1 MQIIKRHR
9 LSFCS
14 PFADLSICDHFSVHI
29 WQHVCSCG
37 AFCSNFAPFLGLRVC
52 PVCFVGLRRAHAG
65 PPCMTPLTFCL
76 LVSYDTRRVWRDAK
90 ICGAERRET
99 KQACT
104 NKQYRGRTDYASQSV
119 SILQYISLSLEREKK
134 RWEEREDGCV
144 HTAVAYRCQ
153 SSFRVL
159 FMFMLTHC
167 LFINSFFFTEY
178 GTFKSS
184 RLKNIFNIYKI
195 KYTLKIIINKILSW

>member
-29 WQHVCSCG
+29 WQRVCSSCG

-159 FMFMLTHC
+159 FNFMLTHC
-167 LFINSFFFTEY
+167 LFINS
-178 GTFKSS
+178 
-184 RLKNIFNIYKI
+184 IFLLNMAHLSLHG
-195 KYTLKIIINKILSW
+195 LKIYLTFIKLNIL

>member
-14 PFADLSICDHFSVHI
+14 PFADLSIWAIFLHTYDSV
-29 WQHVCSCG
+29 
-37 AFCSNFAPFLGLRVC
+37 FAPRVGPFALTLLLFLGLRVC

-65 PPCMTPLTFCL
+65 PPCMTLLTFCL
-76 LVSYDTRRVWRDAK
+76 LVSYDTHRVWRDAK
-90 ICGAERRET
+90 ICGAKRRET
-99 KQACT
+99 KRACT
-104 NKQYRGRTDYASQSV
+104 NKQYRGRTAYASQSV

-144 HTAVAYRCQ
+144 HTAVEYRCH

-167 LFINSFFFTEY
+167 LFINRCDSLFFY
-178 GTFKSS
+178 WIWHSLHG
-184 RLKNIFNIYKI
+184 
-195 KYTLKIIINKILSW
+195 LKIYLTFIKLNIL